1 MIGQFI
7 KAHIVSPVERFG
19 LDILLYN
26 DDMGRRS
33 VAHYDMGLR
42 QFIYEEHEPGKLIN
56 QDAYLRMSR
65 DEARALYDGLS
76 DIFDPPEASA
86 TTQKLEATE
95 KHLTDTKALLN
106 AVLPSAL
113 RESQRCDLTR
123 PTVETNSYTATFEN
137 AQAEDAPDRL

>member
-1 MIGQFI
+1 MVGNI
-7 KAHIVSPVERFG
+7 KSHIVNPIERFG
-19 LDILLYN
+19 LDILLYS

-33 VAHYDMGLR
+33 VAHYDKEIKG
-42 QFIYEEHEPGKLIN
+42 FVYEEHTPGSLIN
-56 QDAYLRMSR
+56 KDAYLCMSR
-65 DEARALYDGLS
+65 DEAEALYLGLGE
-76 DIFDPPEASA
+76 IFDPPEASA

-95 KHLTDTKALLN
+95 RHLTDTKALLN